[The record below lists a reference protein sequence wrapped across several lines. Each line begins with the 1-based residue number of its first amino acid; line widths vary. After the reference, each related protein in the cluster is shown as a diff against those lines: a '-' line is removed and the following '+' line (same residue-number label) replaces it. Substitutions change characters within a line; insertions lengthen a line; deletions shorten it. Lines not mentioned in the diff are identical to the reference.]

1 MSQENTA
8 NQNDVMLLTRR
19 QRRYMLKQNGILKR
33 ISKLSFFNPTRTA
46 IRNQNIEQ
54 GKKLHEQHMDVQE
67 QRTAARLE
75 TILENCKATWRV
87 SGYNDQ
93 EIALLEEAWSLT
105 VIKDRETYRA
115 DKKRSRELTRQAEQ
129 LRVERTK

>member
-8 NQNDVMLLTRR
+8 NQNDVMLFTRR

-33 ISKLSFFNPTRTA
+33 VSKLSFFNPTRTA

-54 GKKLHEQHMDVQE
+54 GKKLHEQHMDVLE

-75 TILENCKATWRV
+75 TILENCKANWRV

-129 LRVERTK
+129 LRAERTK